1 MITVSPDFK
10 DAARAPVKTLRAT
23 IVCEDDYYTSED
35 VLVSFTKE
43 DTGFY
48 FGATTKSLSFK
59 LIGTNYNLVGKSV
72 AVSFG
77 VQNNTTWETCELG
90 QFSIY
95 EQAVNLEKETT
106 EFKAYDPVGIMG
118 KANYEAGS
126 LNFPCTVAN
135 LLEQIA
141 TKFARHY

>member
-23 IVCEDDYYTSED
+23 IACGDDYYTSED

-95 EQAVNLEKETT
+95 EQAVNLEKR
-106 EFKAYDPVGIMG
+106 DNRIQ
-118 KANYEAGS
+118 S
-126 LNFPCTVAN
+126 LRSRRNN
-135 LLEQIA
+135 GQSEL
-141 TKFARHY
+141 